1 MKELEDKSS
10 KRPGMR
16 GSSGKLS
23 TGTPK
28 SHLCVYDERL
38 LMLKRLA
45 ALLGLIPGGLLPILE
60 IDGGSND

>member
-1 MKELEDKSS
+1 
-10 KRPGMR
+10 MR
-16 GSSGKLS
+16 GSSGKSS